1 MDIVDGHPTGSVR
14 ISFGYMSTM
23 EDARKFVEFIEDT
36 FLRPVRLNSTASLHF
51 LHNIYFI
58 FIVWQST
65 VMCVCTL

>member
-51 LHNIYFI
+51 
-58 FIVWQST
+58 T
-65 VMCVCTL
+65 P